1 MHAHTQKHINT
12 TLLPTLS
19 NWDKENSFATEK
31 ENRVKGSGTLNRVQ
45 GSGTL
50 DRVQVLGTLNPFATE
65 GTLTGNRLHLPFCTY
80 LFTPRAIFSSQ
91 PQLYSY
97 HFTTAMIFI
106 LLLPLYYWHCPT
118 TAGSRRHETPDLD
131 FRISGLRISMQ
142 SSQPVFH
149 VRMENATSHTD
160 CLAGTEVD

>member
-118 TAGSRRHETPDLD
+118 TAGSRMRLRILISAFR
-131 FRISGLRISMQ
+131 FRITNLDAVKS
-142 SSQPVFH
+142 
-149 VRMENATSHTD
+149 TSLPCTD
-160 CLAGTEVD
+160 GKCHIPY